1 MANRGYC
8 VKHKMPDGTVMNGP
22 IHGPGQICVEWSDK
36 KFRKGGTIK
45 NPKFKGRPGRKRTA
59 KDFSAGGVMEKRK
72 AFSMGGMLVGPSHDN
87 GGIPVI
93 VDGTEPIEVEGGEF
107 IINKPTVDSVGLDF
121 LHKLNHTATPYH
133 TGGFGSGEL
142 PNPSKYKRGGA
153 TESTRKKSGV
163 RVRGDNR
170 AVRTTPKI
178 NFGRRGA
185 DSLACGVGNPCEGQ
199 QTVQFKTGGVTGGKV
214 LGQKG
219 KSPNHYGINKAC
231 THITSKFDCGRIQG
245 CTWNDSQGLCK

>member
-1 MANRGYC
+1 MAQRVC
-8 VKHKMPDGTVMNGP
+8 LKHRMPDGTIMDGP
-22 IHGPGQICVEWSDK
+22 VHGEGQHCVEYGTGVYK
-36 KFRKGGTIK
+36 RGGKIK
-45 NPKFKGRPGRKRTA
+45 NSKYNGTNKKNARHY
-59 KDFSAGGVMEKRK
+59 SAGGY
-72 AFSMGGMLVGPSHDN
+72 LVGPSHEQ
-87 GGIPVI
+87 GGIQAI